1 MEQIGNL
8 TTNIVL
14 EIGKKLVA
22 KGIMTNEEMQEILA
36 NALDNTYQGQQKEKT
51 VEVVCNQNY
60 FGKVKTKII
69 LSIGMIFMMRNCY
82 DTARR

>member
-22 KGIMTNEEMQEILA
+22 KGVLTDEEMQDILA
-36 NALDNTYQGQQKEKT
+36 NALDNTQMQQPKKREE
-51 VEVVCNQNY
+51 VVVCN
-60 FGKVKTKII
+60 
-69 LSIGMIFMMRNCY
+69 
-82 DTARR
+82 

>member
-22 KGIMTNEEMQEILA
+22 KGVLTDEEMQDILA
-36 NALDNTYQGQQKEKT
+36 NALDNTAQGQQQEKREEA
-51 VEVVCNQNY
+51 VKCN
-60 FGKVKTKII
+60 
-69 LSIGMIFMMRNCY
+69 
-82 DTARR
+82 

>member
-22 KGIMTNEEMQEILA
+22 KGVLTDEEMQDILA
-36 NALDNTYQGQQKEKT
+36 NALDNTAQGQQQEKREEA
-51 VEVVCNQNY
+51 VICN
-60 FGKVKTKII
+60 
-69 LSIGMIFMMRNCY
+69 
-82 DTARR
+82 

>member
-14 EIGKKLVA
+14 EIGKKLVD
-22 KGIMTNEEMQEILA
+22 KGVLTNEEMQEILA

-51 VEVVCNQNY
+51 VEVVCN
-60 FGKVKTKII
+60 
-69 LSIGMIFMMRNCY
+69 
-82 DTARR
+82 

>member
-22 KGIMTNEEMQEILA
+22 KGIMTNEEMQDILA
-36 NALDNTYQGQQKEKT
+36 NALDNTQMQQPKKRE
-51 VEVVCNQNY
+51 EVVICN
-60 FGKVKTKII
+60 
-69 LSIGMIFMMRNCY
+69 
-82 DTARR
+82 